1 MVTSVDA
8 THLALSMICPNRPI
22 HTQYPTMF
30 AAASVESDVFSDS
43 LTDAFALEGPT
54 SEFSHVVAEPFV
66 DTLASTASDVLVLDT
81 SGHTSSS
88 QLEIVNLNEANQT
101 EDCTVAKRL
110 AAIVNRRW
118 NKTRQLKRK
127 ITSQETK
134 IKKLKD
140 QLLPRSGNQDQEA
153 QNITCDMLTLEWHR
167 TPEYG
172 YASKIVDH
180 MSI

>member
-88 QLEIVNLNEANQT
+88 QLEIVNLNEANQPRI
-101 EDCTVAKRL
+101 ARL
-110 AAIVNRRW
+110 QSAW
-118 NKTRQLKRK
+118 
-127 ITSQETK
+127 
-134 IKKLKD
+134 
-140 QLLPRSGNQDQEA
+140 LL
-153 QNITCDMLTLEWHR
+153 L
-167 TPEYG
+167 
-172 YASKIVDH
+172 
-180 MSI
+180 